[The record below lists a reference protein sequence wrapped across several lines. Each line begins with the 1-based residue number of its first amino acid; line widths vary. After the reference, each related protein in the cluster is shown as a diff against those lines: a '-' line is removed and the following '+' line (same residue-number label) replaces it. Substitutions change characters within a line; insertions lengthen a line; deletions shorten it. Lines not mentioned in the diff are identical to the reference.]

1 MKIEIKYPALC
12 FLLLF
17 GVQLL
22 CASNGVGTDS
32 TKNKVSINDPR
43 NPDCPCHKH
52 QKEADKEY
60 AQLLQKN
67 DEHKLNAEATSNTFS
82 NTKKIKPGYS
92 FKLFFS
98 TKRNRKNKVVKK
110 KCFRDKLSRCFH
122 F

>member
-1 MKIEIKYPALC
+1 MKIEIKSCVLC

-22 CASNGVGTDS
+22 RASKGAGTDS
-32 TKNKVSINDPR
+32 TKNKFSINDPR
-43 NPDCPCHKH
+43 NPDCPCHKY

-60 AQLLQKN
+60 AQLLQKS

-92 FKLFFS
+92 FKLFFGA
-98 TKRNRKNKVVKK
+98 KKNRKSKMVKK
-110 KCFRDKLSRCFH
+110 KYFRDKLSRCFH